1 MANYYFFY
9 RFVKN
14 SVLFF
19 ILVVHIN
26 NTSYITSFR
35 AKGSARTL
43 VRLRNQRLRNHVRH
57 EKNRCWYALYLK
69 VQRAMIKKVLQNEW
83 ERGR

>member
-57 EKNRCWYALYLK
+57 EKKPMLVRIVFESSEGND
-69 VQRAMIKKVLQNEW
+69 
-83 ERGR
+83 